1 MIFIQS
7 VFIGRLLEAKGLYTK
22 TVFYSLMIT
31 HKLVWNY
38 DEHRWELHVW
48 CTEMPDENY
57 VTKFEDVNHS
67 SRAGYLEGNINEK
80 RVCSFPFIEDGID
93 ILLDPYGDE
102 NDSDRE
108 Q

>member
-1 MIFIQS
+1 MDT
-7 VFIGRLLEAKGLYTK
+7 KGLNIK
-22 TVFYSLMIT
+22 SVFYSFMIT

-48 CTEMPDENY
+48 CPEMPDENY

-67 SRAGYLEGNINEK
+67 SRAGYLEGNLAER
-80 RVCSFPFIEDGID
+80 RVCSFPFVEEDID
-93 ILLDPYGDE
+93 ILLDPYGEE

-108 Q
+108 